1 MLVSALTKTT
11 FGGTMQSC
19 DFYFI
24 MRTSE
29 LCEDD
34 HVGVIEQYLI
44 IEVNTKPSVVA
55 AFNEYRILHEYLFN
69 VSLSKYIVENAWEQ
83 DRKKYSSRLF
93 DINAKLIDIQS
104 GVVSQANL
112 HIPTFFLNPN
122 IWVLCYN

>member
-1 MLVSALTKTT
+1 VFLLVA
-11 FGGTMQSC
+11 
-19 DFYFI
+19 
-24 MRTSE
+24 
-29 LCEDD
+29 
-34 HVGVIEQYLI
+34 H
-44 IEVNTKPSVVA
+44 SVSSPDV
-55 AFNEYRILHEYLFN
+55 